1 MGKLAVEALKWGFG
15 FWIADKGV
23 EKLAD
28 KAGDGLGEGA
38 RNALTIAALGAV
50 AYVLLRKA

>member
-23 EKLAD
+23 EKVAD
-28 KAGDGLGEGA
+28 KVGDGLGEGT